1 MVISDPRSPDGDK
14 NHITHLLLGTPLVD
28 PSSDA
33 KKHKLTKC
41 CREVK
46 SWRVFFLSHFIY
58 FSGRLRPDMIKAT
71 LSFTISTFQK
81 VKVLKKTL

>member
-1 MVISDPRSPDGDK
+1 MIADNNVDNLFAKEFLAIPLIKKTYVCLKK

-71 LSFTISTFQK
+71 
-81 VKVLKKTL
+81 